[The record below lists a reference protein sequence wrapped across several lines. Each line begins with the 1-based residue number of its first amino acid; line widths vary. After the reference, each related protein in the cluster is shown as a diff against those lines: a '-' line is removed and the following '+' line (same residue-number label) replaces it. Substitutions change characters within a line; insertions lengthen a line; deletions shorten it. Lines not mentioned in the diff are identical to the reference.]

1 MTFWFV
7 IGCTES
13 LLGLTSDPALLSK
26 EGMISM
32 VGGDFRMGY
41 PDNEPGPYGNH
52 WKETAQPQH
61 PVVLSDFYLDRT
73 EVTIKQYAGF
83 LNSLYDDHGLSMA
96 PHHHPLQQV
105 KWDASAFVPFDEMNE
120 RPINYVSWYDA
131 SAFCA
136 WKGKRLP
143 TEAEFEYAI
152 KGSDIENPRAF
163 PWVSGGASCQKAVYY
178 TNQTLCEKQ
187 PDNVGSRSPEG
198 DSPEGVSDLSGN
210 VAEWV
215 GDWSARY
222 EDESQINPRGP
233 DTGTYKVLRGGGFRE
248 TSDALRST
256 DRVEADPSSRS
267 EGIGFRCAANQEEE

>member
-1 MTFWFV
+1 MFWL
-7 IGCTES
+7 ILSCTEPFV
-13 LLGLTSDPALLSK
+13 GLASEPALLSK
-26 EGMISM
+26 EDMIAM
-32 VGGDFRMGY
+32 VGGDFLMGY

-61 PVVLSDFYLDRT
+61 PVLLSDFYLDRT
-73 EVTIKQYAGF
+73 EVTIEQYTEF
-83 LNSLYDDHGLSMA
+83 LNSLYNEHGLSMA

-105 KWDASAFVPFDEMNE
+105 NWNASAFVPFENMNE

-152 KGSDIENPRAF
+152 KGSDIENPRSF

-187 PDNVGSRSPEG
+187 PDDVGSRSPEG
-198 DSPEGVSDLSGN
+198 DSPEGISDLSGN

-222 EDESQINPRGP
+222 EDDSLIDPRGP
-233 DTGTYKVLRGGGFRE
+233 DTGTYKLLRGGGFRE

-267 EGIGFRCAANQEEE
+267 EGIGFRCAASQEEE